1 MSKNMM
7 IVVSIVIV
15 VLVGYKIYTLEFKET
30 EVFIPEVKQEEQ
42 QNTNLNQE
50 ETSVVKE
57 ESTDVSVAT
66 KLNGDTSTNTLAT
79 EPILQPQ
86 KLGSYEAYDSS
97 KLAYANDGHV
107 ILFFNASWCP
117 TCRAL
122 DKDIKQNI
130 SNIPSGVTILNV
142 NYDNSTDLKKK
153 YGVTYQHTLVEV
165 DSQGNMIKKWQG
177 SRSLN
182 SLIIEIS

>member
-1 MSKNMM
+1 MM
-7 IVVSIVIV
+7 IVVSILVV
-15 VLVGYKIYTLEFKET
+15 VLVGYKIYTLEFKES
-30 EVFIPEVKQEEQ
+30 EVFIPEAKQEQQ

-66 KLNGDTSTNTLAT
+66 KLNGNISTNTLAT
-79 EPILQPQ
+79 EPIAQP
-86 KLGSYEAYDSS
+86 KRLGSYEAYDPS
-97 KLAYANDGHV
+97 KLAYAKDGDV

-130 SNIPSGVTILNV
+130 SSIPSGVTILNV

-153 YGVTYQHTLVEV
+153 YGVTYQHTLVQV
-165 DSQGNMIKKWQG
+165 DANGNMIAKWTG
-177 SRSLN
+177 SRDLDALLPN
-182 SLIIEIS
+182 IQ